1 MGAVILVV
9 TFRNDNAQWK
19 KGFPVS
25 YWHRLLQARKLSL
38 EALQQAFLMSYW
50 PELGHMLLPKP
61 ITGMMKGIT
70 MIGAS
75 NEDSLVLC
83 FLESVGEEWAPGQK
97 WGHYGN
103 EARGMAAGQAFT
115 AVTLDNWC

>member
-1 MGAVILVV
+1 MVAVILVI

-19 KGFPVS
+19 KVFPIS
-25 YWHRLLQARKLSL
+25 SWHLLLLARKLSL

-50 PELGHMLLPKP
+50 PELGHVLLPKP

-83 FLESVGEEWAPGQK
+83 FLSLWRGVGTWTMVGALWE
-97 WGHYGN
+97 
-103 EARGMAAGQAFT
+103 
-115 AVTLDNWC
+115 